1 MDTLNL
7 VLLALGT
14 TKITSIITLEKI
26 FDGFRD
32 RLFHV
37 FPPEDNDQRGF
48 FYQQLVKATPEQ
60 YQKQKHW
67 SVPEYKKKWVAVTD
81 GRKPSFIGNLFSC
94 HKCLC
99 VWVAFANVIAYNISA
114 DITIAVN
121 TVFALAQV
129 SSMLIDKYYRS

>member
-60 YQKQKHW
+60 YQ
-67 SVPEYKKKWVAVTD
+67 KKWVAVTD